1 MKSFLRVI
9 TFSINIKM
17 CGKKRFVFGL
27 LIAIV
32 VFRSGFKGGGGSYIH
47 AMGDEE
53 YNIKKDFFTG
63 NFNVQVTD
71 ETPLQK
77 STYVKF

>member
-1 MKSFLRVI
+1 MKAFLRVI

-32 VFRSGFKGGGGSYIH
+32 VFSSGFKGGSHIH

-53 YNIKKDFFTG
+53 YNIIKDFFTG

-71 ETPLQK
+71 KTPLQK